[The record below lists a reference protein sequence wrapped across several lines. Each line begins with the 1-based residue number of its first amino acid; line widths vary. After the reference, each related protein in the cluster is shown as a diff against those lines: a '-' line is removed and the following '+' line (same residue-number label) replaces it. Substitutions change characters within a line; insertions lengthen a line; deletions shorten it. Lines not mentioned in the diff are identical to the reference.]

1 MVYTRNGILGSLK
14 KVMRETEGRRKRDRE
29 RERGEGGKDKM
40 IVWYHQLN
48 GHEFEQAPRDGEGQ
62 ENLVFCSLWGCK
74 KLDTTLRLN
83 KRRKF
88 CHMLQHG

>member
-1 MVYTRNGILGSLK
+1 
-14 KVMRETEGRRKRDRE
+14 MRETEGRRKRDTE
-29 RERGEGGKDKM
+29 RERGGREGQDDCM
-40 IVWYHQLN
+40 VSPIN

-62 ENLVFCSLWGCK
+62 ENLAFCSLWGCK
-74 KLDTTLRLN
+74 KLDTTERLN